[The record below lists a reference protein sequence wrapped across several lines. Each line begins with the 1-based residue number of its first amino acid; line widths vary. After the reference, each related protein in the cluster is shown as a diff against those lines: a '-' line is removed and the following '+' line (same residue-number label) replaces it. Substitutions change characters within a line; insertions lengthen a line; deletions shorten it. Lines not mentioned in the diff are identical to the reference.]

1 MKFKQKLLILSAIL
15 IAVLILGSG
24 CIPTAPTTPETPI
37 VNTGT
42 ITGVVNGSPGIPLAG
57 ATLTVVGTDISTVTD
72 SSGNFTLKEVPS
84 GVQDILVTWRPKSGE
99 VRRIIKVIVTPGVVI
114 TVNISLSQVSESEEG
129 LNLYAIIVGVNNYI
143 DPTIPDLSFC
153 IADAQDLKNTL
164 LNSTM
169 WSSVNITYLPDAT
182 KFQIENAI
190 KRVAGKVGSDSL
202 VLFSFSG
209 HGTLSP
215 DGSHAYI
222 CPADSS
228 VTSFVNDIEDDEL
241 ERWLDGIPTSR
252 RVVILDTCY
261 SGAFIKKSYPD
272 LIVRTY
278 LKKGQKVTRPL
289 AGTGFYKKLNKAGY
303 VVLAACDNNEY
314 SQESSELQNGV
325 FTYYLVEGFN
335 LPYGAD
341 INSDQEISAE
351 ESYYYANPKVIAFT
365 MSQHPQ
371 LYDGYP
377 GELTLKTY

>member
-1 MKFKQKLLILSAIL
+1 MKFKQSLLILSAIL
-15 IAVLILGSG
+15 IAVLVLSSG
-24 CIPTAPTTPETPI
+24 CIPTVSTTPETPT

-42 ITGVVNGSPGIPLAG
+42 ITGVVNGSPGVLLAG

-72 SSGNFTLKEVPS
+72 NSGNFTLKEVPP

-99 VRRIIKVIVTPGVVI
+99 VRRIVKVIVTPGIVV
-114 TVNISLSQVSESEEG
+114 TVNISLSPVSEEE
-129 LNLYAIIVGVNNYI
+129 LKLYAIIVGVNNYLN
-143 DPTIPDLSFC
+143 PTIPDLNFC

-169 WSSVNITYLPDAT
+169 WSSVNIIYLPDAT
-182 KFQIENAI
+182 RSQIENAI

-228 VTSFVNDIEDDEL
+228 IKSFANDIEDDEL
-241 ERWLDGIPTSR
+241 ERWLDGIPTNR
-252 RVVILDTCY
+252 RCVILDTCY
-261 SGAFIKKSYPD
+261 SGAFLKKPSPD

-278 LKKGQKVTRPL
+278 LKKGQKLTIPL

-303 VVLAACDNNEY
+303 VVLVACDNNKY
-314 SQESSELQNGV
+314 SQESPVLQNGV

-335 LPYGAD
+335 SPYGAD

-351 ESYYYANPKVIAFT
+351 ESYYYANPKVTAFT

-377 GELTLKTY
+377 EELTLKTY

>member
-1 MKFKQKLLILSAIL
+1 MKFKQCLLILFVIL
-15 IAVLILGSG
+15 IAILVLSSG
-24 CIPTAPTTPETPI
+24 CISTAPTTPETPI

-42 ITGVVNGSPGIPLAG
+42 ITGVVNGSPGVLLAG

-72 SSGNFTLKEVPS
+72 SSGNFTLKKVPS
-84 GVQDILVTWRPKSGE
+84 GVQNILVTWRPKSGE
-99 VRRIIKVIVTPGVVI
+99 VRRIIRVIVTPGVVV
-114 TVNISLSQVSESEEG
+114 TVNISLSQISEEEG
-129 LNLYAIIVGVNNYI
+129 LKLYAIIVGVNNYI
-143 DPTIPDLSFC
+143 DPALPDLVFC
-153 IADAQDLKNTL
+153 IADARDLKNTL

-182 KFQIENAI
+182 KTEIENAI
-190 KRVAGKVGSDSL
+190 KRVARKVGSDSL

-228 VTSFVNDIEDDEL
+228 VTSFANDIEDDEL

-252 RVVILDTCY
+252 RCVILDTCY
-261 SGAFIKKSYPD
+261 SGAFLKKPSPD

-335 LPYGAD
+335 SPYGAD

-377 GELTLKTY
+377 GELTLKTH